1 MIFIVSCPRR
11 AARALLICL
20 LGGLALSGCTWFG
33 SKAKPA
39 WVDGVSAEFS
49 SAQYL
54 LGEGQSASKSVATDQ
69 AYAAVARIFK
79 AEVAA
84 HAKDWESYLLIES
97 RGAANAERRLT
108 LETITNV
115 STDKVLEN
123 VKVLDAW
130 YDFSKGVHYV
140 LAGMHRGQGETAL
153 LEKMRE
159 LDRTIESDLTDARQT
174 ADKLTKVRNLRRAA
188 RSAVM
193 RDAYNADLRVVRP
206 SGQGHPAAYHVTDLT
221 NELDQFLATNL
232 ILAIEVAGDHAEPIE
247 RALTEGLIREGLH
260 VAHRAANGDGVAPE
274 LLVRGTVRMWPIQ
287 VGDPQFK
294 YVRWCSDFEVVESAS
309 QRVVGAVS
317 RGGKEGHLSEREAT
331 AKALRVIQ
339 QEFSSDLAKAIASH
353 VFGEAPLPDS
363 TASSAGCPRETRPA
377 APVPATPRS
386 F

>member
-1 MIFIVSCPRR
+1 MTFHARCIRG
-11 AARALLICL
+11 AARTLLLGL
-20 LGGLALSGCTWFG
+20 LGGIALTGCSWFG
-33 SKAKPA
+33 GKAKPA
-39 WVDGVSAEFS
+39 WVDGVSTEYP

-54 LGEGQSASKSVATDQ
+54 LGEGQSASKSAATDQ

-84 HAKDWESYLLIES
+84 QAKDWESYLLIES
-97 RGAANAERRLT
+97 RGAANVERRLT

-130 YDFSKGVHYV
+130 YDASNGLHHV

-153 LEKMRE
+153 MEKMRE
-159 LDRTIESDLTDARQT
+159 LDRTIESDLTEARQT
-174 ADKLTKVRNLRRAA
+174 ADKLTKVRSLRRAA
-188 RSAVM
+188 RNVVM
-193 RDAYNADLRVVRP
+193 RGAYNADLRVIRP
-206 SGQGHPAAYHVTDLT
+206 SGQGSPSLYHVNDLA
-221 NELDQFLATNL
+221 NELDQFLATNFV
-232 ILAIEVAGDHAEPIE
+232 LAVEVTGDHAEPIQ
-247 RALTEGLIREGLH
+247 RSLTEGLIREGLY
-260 VAHRAANGDGVAPE
+260 VAHRTANGDGRAPE
-274 LLVRGTVRMWPIQ
+274 LLVRGTVRIWPIV

-294 YVRWCSDFEVVESAS
+294 YVRWCSDFEVVESGS
-309 QRVVGAVS
+309 QRVVGALS
-317 RGGKEGHLSEREAT
+317 RGGKEGHLSDQEAT

-363 TASSAGCPRETRPA
+363 KALSAGCPRDSLPA